1 MTNINRPK
9 PSLNA
14 TFTSHG
20 KTFEHDPCFI
30 FVNID
35 PFSNIPL
42 NAELLV
48 KGYNEYCKANNCT
61 FSQVLPSSSD
71 QASDMYSSYSKYTS
85 YSKYN
90 SVYVNPRSSKSA
102 KDKIASQSDQS
113 DQTQPTSSLVSTV
126 TSYESLVANDVSP
139 ANLSARLG
147 KAIRVI
153 NDLTSVDSDDV
164 SYLKD
169 RYLCAFVRDLKT
181 ADVSDQAKDF
191 LENASNELIMYLV
204 YCAYCN
210 VNHANY
216 NKCLTDKVLP
226 LDDYRSIT
234 NVIRKKI
241 KYINTR
247 CLFVTK
253 IEQLADN
260 GTLLTREQIAKL
272 PYKEIWCTR
281 YIMDKLVN

>member
-61 FSQVLPSSSD
+61 FSQALSAMAFDEYKASS
-71 QASDMYSSYSKYTS
+71 QVYT
-85 YSKYN
+85 KYN

-102 KDKIASQSDQS
+102 KDKIASNTADQS
-113 DQTQPTSSLVSTV
+113 QSNTSSL

-191 LENASNELIMYLV
+191 LENASNELIMYLI

-241 KYINTR
+241 KYINNH

-253 IEQLADN
+253 IEQLARN
-260 GTLLTREQIAKL
+260 GALLTREQIAKL
-272 PYKEIWCTR
+272 PYREIWCTK
-281 YIMDKLVN
+281 YIMDKLTN

>member
-48 KGYNEYCKANNCT
+48 NGYNEYCKANNCT
-61 FSQVLPSSSD
+61 FSQALSAMAFDEYKASS
-71 QASDMYSSYSKYTS
+71 QVYT
-85 YSKYN
+85 KYN

-102 KDKIASQSDQS
+102 KDKIASNTADQS
-113 DQTQPTSSLVSTV
+113 QSNTSSL

-191 LENASNELIMYLV
+191 LENASNELIMYLI

-216 NKCLTDKVLP
+216 NKCLTDKVLS

-241 KYINTR
+241 KYINNH

-253 IEQLADN
+253 IEQLARN
-260 GTLLTREQIAKL
+260 GALLTREQIAKL
-272 PYKEIWCTR
+272 PYREIWCTK
-281 YIMDKLVN
+281 YIMDKLTN

>member
-1 MTNINRPK
+1 MTFMTNTNINRPK

-48 KGYNEYCKANNCT
+48 KGYKDYCKANNCT
-61 FSQVLPSSSD
+61 FSQALSAMAFD
-71 QASDMYSSYSKYTS
+71 EYHERQGF
-85 YSKYN
+85 SKYN

-102 KDKIASQSDQS
+102 KDKIADQS
-113 DQTQPTSSLVSTV
+113 QPTSSL

-253 IEQLADN
+253 IEQLAQN

-281 YIMDKLVN
+281 YIMDKLTS

>member
-61 FSQVLPSSSD
+61 FSQALSAMAFD
-71 QASDMYSSYSKYTS
+71 EYQASYQT

-102 KDKIASQSDQS
+102 KDKIASNTADQS
-113 DQTQPTSSLVSTV
+113 NSNASSL

-139 ANLSARLG
+139 ANLSTRLG

-191 LENASNELIMYLV
+191 LENASNELIMYLI

-241 KYINTR
+241 KYINNH

-253 IEQLADN
+253 IEQLARN
-260 GTLLTREQIAKL
+260 GALLTREQIAKL
-272 PYKEIWCTR
+272 PYREIWCTK
-281 YIMDKLVN
+281 YIMDKLTN

>member
-1 MTNINRPK
+1 MIKYDRPK

-61 FSQVLPSSSD
+61 FSYNCTFSQAPSSD
-71 QASDMYSSYSKYTS
+71 QASDMYSS

-102 KDKIASQSDQS
+102 KDKIASNTADQS
-113 DQTQPTSSLVSTV
+113 NSNTSSL

-169 RYLCAFVRDLKT
+169 RYLCAFVRELKT
-181 ADVSDQAKDF
+181 ADVSEQGKDF
-191 LENASNELIMYLV
+191 LENASNELIMYLI

-241 KYINTR
+241 KYINNH

-253 IEQLADN
+253 IEQLARN
-260 GTLLTREQIAKL
+260 GALLTREQIAKL
-272 PYKEIWCTR
+272 PYREIWCTK
-281 YIMDKLVN
+281 YIMDKLTN